1 MYEFIDTIETSDGAN
16 ILPSEALKINGIYI
30 ENEIKGYRTLKVE
43 GRELLESEIS
53 DIQIGNSNGSRYRSK
68 RNPSRAITVT
78 YRLETHSAKEFRVK
92 FNRLNYLLDQ
102 EELKLI
108 FLDEPDKYFIGT
120 KSVVDEVEPGLLS
133 VVSQFTFYCA
143 DPYKYST
150 YTVEATNS
158 GESTITLINNGTKP
172 TPVSVKATM
181 KSDNG
186 YVGFTLDD
194 RFYQVG
200 KPEEVDGETYEETVL
215 LFDDHM
221 TVDRGWLLNQ
231 GVTPPVTNERLQV
244 GTVQYVTE
252 KAGEGTA
259 GEGYVEPVTYGSGNS
274 WHGPS
279 VTKIVPA
286 DANGAYPT
294 NWLAVWRFDFNTD
307 GVAFNPGEQ
316 IGHNSVTF
324 SDQNGNV
331 ICSVV
336 FEDNHAS
343 LQRSDMV
350 IYVGST
356 RVWDTKNTTDFYI
369 TGAEGRDGGTTVNV
383 EKIGDQVNIKF
394 NYKGINKTFFVADTS
409 AQLRK
414 VTWYGAAYKTYDPL
428 QNNLLRALQVRKHN
442 VERYEDIPNYFMSGD
457 TVELDSIENELYINN
472 MLDWDMVDIGSK
484 PLLLPPG
491 VHTLGIV
498 KSDWAEM
505 PDVEVNWRE
514 RWM

>member
-1 MYEFIDTIETSDGAN
+1 MNYSVRFNDIELGN
-16 ILPSEALKINGIYI
+16 YI
-30 ENEIKGYRTLKVE
+30 EILQGFTPFSGAAWAPELKTIGSARGMKFSRTRYDSKTIPMPFTITGDIRSKYDKLQKALNVPE
-43 GRELLESEIS
+43 PKELIFGDIS
-53 DIQIGNSNGSRYRSK
+53 DRVFYAIPSGDLEFDDKECIGTGT
-68 RNPSRAITVT
+68 ITWVIPDGIA
-78 YRLETHSAKEFRVK
+78 HSA
-92 FNRLNYLLDQ
+92 Y
-102 EELKLI
+102 
-108 FLDEPDKYFIGT
+108 T
-120 KSVVDEVEPGLLS
+120 SV
-133 VVSQFTFYCA
+133 A
-143 DPYKYST
+143 M
-150 YTVEATNS
+150 NN
-158 GESTITLINNGTKP
+158 GESTITLTNNGNE
-172 TPVSVKATM
+172 SVPINIKATM

-186 YVGFTLDD
+186 YIGYTLDD
-194 RFYQVG
+194 RFYQIG
-200 KPEEVDGETYEETVL
+200 NPEEVDGESYEATVL

-231 GVTPPVTNERLQV
+231 GITPPVTNERLQV

-259 GEGYVEPVTYGSGNS
+259 GEGYVKPTAYGSGTS

-286 DANGAYPT
+286 DENGKYPI
-294 NWLAVWRFDFNTD
+294 NWRSCWRFDFNTD

-369 TGAEGRDGGTTVNV
+369 TGKEGRDGGTTVDV
-383 EKIGDQVNIKF
+383 EKIGNQVNIKF

-414 VTWYGAAYKTYDPL
+414 VTWYGAAYKTHDPL

-442 VERYEDIPNYFMSGD
+442 VERYEDIPNYFMPGD
-457 TVELDSIENELYINN
+457 VVELDSTTNELYINN
-472 MLDWDMVDIGSK
+472 ILDWDQVDIGSR

-491 VHTLGIV
+491 THTLGIIT
-498 KSDWAEM
+498 SEWAEV
-505 PDVEVNWRE
+505 PDVEVTWRE
-514 RWM
+514 RYL